1 MSEGRGKFGILALAM
16 LAFAAPVLVT
26 NDAAASVPACPAS
39 HTDVRISKDVEQPR
53 IDYTKR
59 ATQLESMKFRDPVAS
74 DRSFARVAGLTVAA
88 IAVDSEIRIASTG
101 SSAGEP
107 TCAWPSVVT
116 VTLSTAPTVY
126 VGADHGVCSR
136 EVGLGHEMQHVAID
150 KKVIDAYGPIFRRR
164 LDAMIDAM
172 NSTAPEP
179 GLDINSWRAR
189 IEEKINAV
197 ISVTSD
203 SLNDDRASQ
212 HRSLDSPQE
221 YLRLSLA
228 CPQVTLNPNASAAR
242 ARMPA
247 SD

>member
-1 MSEGRGKFGILALAM
+1 MSVGRGKFGIFVGALLALGIH
-16 LAFAAPVLVT
+16 
-26 NDAAASVPACPAS
+26 NAAASVPACPAG
-39 HTDVRISKDVEQPR
+39 HTDVRISKEVEAPR
-53 IDYTKR
+53 VDYSKR
-59 ATQLESMKFRDPVAS
+59 ATQLETMNFHDPVAGN
-74 DRSFARVAGLTVAA
+74 RIFARVAGLTVAA

-107 TCAWPSVVT
+107 ACAWPSVVT

-126 VGADHGVCSR
+126 VGADHGICSR

-150 KKVIDAYGPIFRRR
+150 KKVIDTYGPIFRRR
-164 LDAMIDAM
+164 LDAMIDAI
-172 NSTAPEP
+172 NSAAPEP

-203 SLNDDRASQ
+203 TLNDDRANQ
-212 HRSLDSPQE
+212 HRNLDSPGE
-221 YLRLSLA
+221 YLRLSYA
-228 CPQVTLNPNASAAR
+228 CPMVTVDPATAAAR
-242 ARMPA
+242 AHTPR